1 MSAGIYLY
9 NGNLA
14 YSINLEKKLKRRK
27 GAVIIETYEGNETGS
42 ELESILQKMLDKHN
56 NITKTESVSEDKPLS
71 YHWLNKVTKHS
82 FHSIKDKLHSV
93 KDPENWIPYRE
104 EHILGRG
111 TAYLFTEILPYKV
124 GDKIVGKTINNIEI
138 LGNNCALFVK

>member
-1 MSAGIYLY
+1 MSVGIYLY

-27 GAVIIETYEGNETGS
+27 GAVIIEIYEGNAEGP

-111 TAYLFTEILPYKV
+111 TAYLFNEILPYKV
-124 GDKIVGKTINNIEI
+124 GDKIVGKTINRIEI
-138 LGNNCALFVK
+138 FGNNCALFVK

>member
-9 NGNLA
+9 KEQL
-14 YSINLEKKLKRRK
+14 YCTTNLEKKLKRRK
-27 GAVIIETYEGNETGS
+27 DAVVIEEYCGTETGS

-71 YHWLNKVTKHS
+71 YHWLNKVTKQS

-111 TAYLFTEILPYKV
+111 TAYLFNEILPYKV
-124 GDKIVGKTINNIEI
+124 GDKIVGKTINSIEI

>member
-27 GAVIIETYEGNETGS
+27 GAVIIETYEGTETGP

-56 NITKTESVSEDKPLS
+56 NITKTESISEDKPLS

-82 FHSIKDKLHSV
+82 FHSIKDKLDHV

-111 TAYLFTEILPYKV
+111 TAYLFNEILPYKV
-124 GDKIVGKTINNIEI
+124 GDKIVGKTINSIEI